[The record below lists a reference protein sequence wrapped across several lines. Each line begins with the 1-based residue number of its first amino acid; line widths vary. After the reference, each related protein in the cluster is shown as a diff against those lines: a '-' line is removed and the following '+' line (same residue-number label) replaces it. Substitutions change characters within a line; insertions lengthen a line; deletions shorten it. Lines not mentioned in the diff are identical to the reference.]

1 MRVAPNWRRPRSDA
15 MSLVDLSLRRPVT
28 TVMAFISLVVVGL
41 LAAVRLPLEYLPE
54 IDAPFLF
61 IQVPYAGSTPEEVER
76 SITRPAEEVLATLSG
91 IKRINSNS
99 RADAAEIFIEFRWD
113 VDIAIK
119 AVEARDRLEAARGQ
133 MPSDVR
139 RFFVFKF
146 STADQAVLSLRISSG
161 RDLSASYD
169 LLDRKLKRPLE
180 RLPGIA
186 RVDIQGVQPP
196 EVQIELD
203 ADRIAAHGV
212 DLNEL
217 NARLLSSSFSTSGGV
232 ISDGDLRYRI
242 QPVGEIESLEAF
254 RNLAIDARGLR
265 LRDIAEVRLRPRE
278 LDYERRLDMRPAV
291 AIEIYKERGANLV
304 DVGRRALA
312 AVRAVG
318 EDPDMQGIDIFFM
331 QDQAEGVTSS
341 LYELAHAG
349 VIGLIL
355 SVLVLYLFLRHWAS
369 TMMVTLAI
377 PICFAMTLGFM
388 YFTGVTLNILSMM
401 GLLLGVG
408 MVVDNAVVAVESIY
422 QQREKWPHDPIR
434 CASVGVKNV
443 TIAISAGTLCHC
455 VVFLPNIFGE
465 PNFIS
470 LYLKNVAITITIS
483 LLASWLVAVSL
494 IPMISARIE
503 APEQGLHQGWVLRMR
518 AGYASL
524 IDWTLRHRGKTMA
537 AMFGLLALSFI
548 PMQLTKTDMFPS
560 GETREVR
567 LQYELNGIYRLDEV
581 RKGVERVEKYLLENK
596 EKFEITSVYSYF
608 DERGNAFTALV
619 LTDDKIAKKA
629 SSLIQEEIR
638 QGLPKLAIGNP
649 NFGQGRRGGAA
660 DGLQVSLIGDSSE
673 LLDELAPLARDV
685 LSRVEGVRDVKTGRG
700 GSETE
705 IQVRVDRERAM
716 RFGFSAEQVAQF
728 IGIAMRGANLREY
741 RHEGQEVPVTVRFQ
755 GADSQSVD
763 DLRGLRIKAPNG
775 ELVPLMSL
783 VDARTHA
790 GPAAIGRTNRQ
801 TAIQLQLNLAKDAP
815 MDQVRPKIE
824 EAMNALGLP
833 PGYRWSF
840 GGGFNEEDEAGARM
854 GFNTLIALMM
864 IFIVMAAVFESL
876 LYPLAILTSIVF
888 SIFGIYWLFWLTG
901 TTFSLMA
908 WIGVLIL
915 MGVVVNNGIV
925 MVEHINQLR
934 EEGLNRHDALVQ
946 GSRDRLR
953 PVLMT
958 MATTILGMLPLCIG
972 TTQVGGDGPPYFPMA
987 RAIVGGLI
995 FSTLITLVVL
1005 PAIYAILDDWRI
1017 RSRSFFVR
1025 AFTHSGGVNVAPRV
1039 EAAVEPGV
1047 D

>member
-1 MRVAPNWRRPRSDA
+1 

-28 TVMAFISLVVVGL
+28 TVMAFVSLVVIGL
-41 LAAVRLPLEYLPE
+41 LAAMRLPLEFLPE
-54 IDAPFLF
+54 IDAPFLV
-61 IQVPYAGSTPEEVER
+61 IQVPYAGSSPEEVER

-133 MPSDVR
+133 MPTDVR

-161 RDLSASYD
+161 RDLNNAYD
-169 LLDRKLKRPLE
+169 LLDRKVKRPLE

-186 RVDIQGVQPP
+186 RVELQGVEPP
-196 EVQIELD
+196 EVQIELN

-212 DLNEL
+212 DLAEL
-217 NARLLSSSFSTSGGV
+217 NARLAAASFSTSGGV

-242 QPVGEIESLEAF
+242 QPVGELQTLDQF

-265 LRDIAEVRLRPRE
+265 LRDIADVKLRPR
-278 LDYERRLDMRPAV
+278 DMNYERHLDMRRAIG
-291 AIEIYKERGANLV
+291 IEIYKERGANLV
-304 DVGRRALA
+304 DVGQRALA
-312 AVRAVG
+312 AVREIG

-341 LYELAHAG
+341 LIELAHAG
-349 VIGLIL
+349 VIGLLL
-355 SVLVLYLFLRHWAS
+355 SIGVLYLFLRHWAS
-369 TMMVTLAI
+369 TLMVSLAI

-388 YFTGVTLNILSMM
+388 YFAGVTLNILSMM

-422 QQREKWPHDPIR
+422 QQREKWPDDPIR
-434 CASVGVKNV
+434 CASVGTKNV

-470 LYLKNVAITITIS
+470 LYLSNVAITISIS

-494 IPMISARIE
+494 IPMISARIKT
-503 APEQGLHQGWVLRMR
+503 PQQGLSQPWVLAFRNR
-518 AGYASL
+518 YARL
-524 IDWTLRHRGKTMA
+524 IDWTLHHRGKTMLA
-537 AMFGLLALSFI
+537 TLGLLLLSII
-548 PMQLTKTDMFPS
+548 PMNMTKTDMFPI
-560 GETREVR
+560 GETRQVR
-567 LQYELNGIYRLDEV
+567 LQYELNGIYRLDEM
-581 RKGVERVEKYLLENK
+581 RKGVEQIETFLMANK
-596 EKFEITSVYSYF
+596 ARFEIRSVYSYF
-608 DERGNAFTALV
+608 DERGNAQTTLV
-619 LTDDKIAKKA
+619 LTEDDQASKA
-629 SSLIQEEIR
+629 SSLIMEEIR
-638 QGLPKLAIGNP
+638 AELPKIAIGTP
-649 NFGQGRRGGAA
+649 NFGQGRRGGSS

-673 LLDELAPLARDV
+673 LLDDLTPLVRDV
-685 LSRVEGVRDVKTGRG
+685 LTRVEGVRDVKTGRAG
-700 GSETE
+700 IEQE

-716 RFGFSAEQVAQF
+716 RYGLGADQVAQF
-728 IGIAMRGANLREY
+728 IAVAMRGAPLREY
-741 RHEGQEVPVTVRFQ
+741 RHEGQEIPVWVRFQ
-755 GADSQSVD
+755 GADAQGVD
-763 DLRGLRIKAPNG
+763 DLRGLRIKAPSG

-783 VDARTHA
+783 VDVSTQA
-790 GPAAIGRTNRQ
+790 GPTAISRTNRQ
-801 TAIQLQLNLAKDAP
+801 TAIQMQLNLAKDTS
-815 MDQVRPKIE
+815 MDKVRPKIE
-824 EAMNALGLP
+824 EAMNALSLP

-840 GGGFNEEDEAGARM
+840 GGGFNEEDEAGSQM
-854 GFNTLIALMM
+854 FFNTMIALLM

-876 LYPLAILTSIVF
+876 LYPLAILTSIIF
-888 SIFGIYWLFWLTG
+888 SVFGIYWLFALTG

-908 WIGVLIL
+908 SIGVLIL

-934 EEGLNRHDALVQ
+934 DEGLSRHDALVQ

-958 MATTILGMLPLCIG
+958 MATTILGMLPLCLG
-972 TTQVGGDGPPYFPMA
+972 NTQVGGDGPPYFPMA

-995 FSTLITLVVL
+995 FSTIITLVVL
-1005 PAIYAILDDWRI
+1005 PAICSLLDDLRI
-1017 RSRSFFVR
+1017 LSRDFLRR
-1025 AFTHSGGVNVAPRV
+1025 AWGRGAFREKRPAES
-1039 EAAVEPGV
+1039 
-1047 D
+1047 

>member
-1 MRVAPNWRRPRSDA
+1 

-61 IQVPYAGSTPEEVER
+61 IQVPYAGSTPDEVER

-119 AVEARDRLEAARGQ
+119 AVEARDRLEAARDE

-146 STADQAVLSLRISSG
+146 STADQAVLSLRISSR
-161 RDLSASYD
+161 RDLSNAYD

-186 RVDIQGVQPP
+186 RVELQGVQPP
-196 EVQIELD
+196 QVQIELN
-203 ADRIAAHGV
+203 ADRISAHGI
-212 DLNEL
+212 DLAQL
-217 NARLLSSSFSTSGGV
+217 NSRLVASSFSVSGGV
-232 ISDGDLRYRI
+232 ISDGDLRYRV
-242 QPVGEIESLEAF
+242 QPVGEIESLDAF
-254 RNLAIDARGLR
+254 RNLVIDDRGLR
-265 LRDIAEVRLRPRE
+265 LRDVADVRLRPARM
-278 LDYERRLDMRPAV
+278 DYERRLDMRPAV
-291 AIEIYKERGANLV
+291 GVEIYKERGANLV
-304 DVGRRALA
+304 DVGRQALA
-312 AVRAVG
+312 EVRRIG
-318 EDPDMQGIDIFFM
+318 DDPDMKGIDIFFM
-331 QDQAEGVTSS
+331 QDQAEGITSS

-349 VIGLIL
+349 IIGLLL

-369 TMMVTLAI
+369 TLMVALAI

-388 YFTGVTLNILSMM
+388 YFAGVTLNILSMM

-422 QQREKWPHDPIR
+422 QQREKWPNDPTR

-483 LLASWLVAVSL
+483 LLASWLVAISL
-494 IPMISARIE
+494 VPMISARIST
-503 APEQGLHQGWVLRMR
+503 PQQGLQQAWVVKFRN
-518 AGYASL
+518 GYARI
-524 IDWTLRHRGKTMA
+524 IDWTLRHRGRTMA
-537 AMFGLLALSFI
+537 MMWGLLLLSFI
-548 PMQLTKTDMFPS
+548 PVNMTKTDMFPS
-560 GETREVR
+560 GETREMR
-567 LQYELNGIYRLDEV
+567 LQYELNGIYQLDEV
-581 RKGVERVEKYLLENK
+581 RKGVEQVERYLIANK
-596 EKFEITSVYSYF
+596 QKFEITSVYSYF

-619 LTDDKIAKKA
+619 LTDDKVAKKA

-638 QGLPKLAIGNP
+638 EGLPKLAIGSP
-649 NFGQGRRGGAA
+649 NFGQGQRGGSS
-660 DGLQVSLIGDSSE
+660 DGLVVSLVGDSSA
-673 LLDELAPLARDV
+673 LLDDLVPSMRDV
-685 LSRVEGVRDVKTGRG
+685 LSRIDGVRDIKSGRG
-700 GSETE
+700 GNEQE
-705 IQVRVDRERAM
+705 VQVRVDRERAI
-716 RFGFSAEQVAQF
+716 RYGFSAEQVAQF
-728 IGIAMRGANLREY
+728 IGVAMRGANLREY
-741 RHEGQEVPVTVRFQ
+741 RHEGQEVPVIVRFE
-755 GADSQSVD
+755 GADSQGID
-763 DLRGLRIKAPNG
+763 DLRGLRIKAPGG
-775 ELVPLMSL
+775 ELVPIMAL
-783 VDARTHA
+783 VDAGIEA
-790 GPAAIGRTNRQ
+790 GPSFIQRQNRQ
-801 TAIQLQLNLAKDAP
+801 TSVQLQLNLAKDAT
-815 MDQVRPKIE
+815 MDQVRPRIE
-824 EAMNALGLP
+824 EAMNALSLP

-840 GGGFNEEDEAGARM
+840 GGGFNDDDEAGAQM
-854 GFNTLIALMM
+854 GFNTLLALLM

-876 LYPLAILTSIVF
+876 LYPVAILTSIAF
-888 SIFGIYWLFWLTG
+888 SYLGMYWLFAITG

-908 WIGVLIL
+908 GIGFLIL

-934 EEGLNRHDALVQ
+934 EEGLSRHDALVQ

-972 TTQVGGDGPPYFPMA
+972 STQVGGDGPPYFPMA

-995 FSTLITLVVL
+995 FSTIITLLVL
-1005 PAIYAILDDWRI
+1005 PAILAIFDDWRM
-1017 RSRSFFVR
+1017 RSREFFKR
-1025 AFTHSGGVNVAPRV
+1025 AFGRGRLAP
-1039 EAAVEPGV
+1039 EADQPA
-1047 D
+1047 

>member
-1 MRVAPNWRRPRSDA
+1 

-41 LAAVRLPLEYLPE
+41 LAAVRLPLEFLPE

-76 SITRPAEEVLATLSG
+76 SIARPAEEVLATLSG

-119 AVEARDRLEAARGQ
+119 AVEARDRLEAARDQ

-161 RDLSASYD
+161 RDLSNAYD

-186 RVDIQGVQPP
+186 RVELQGVQPP
-196 EVQIELD
+196 EVQIELN
-203 ADRIAAHGV
+203 ADRISAHGI
-212 DLNEL
+212 DLASL
-217 NARLLSSSFSTSGGV
+217 NARLASSAFSTSGGV
-232 ISDGDLRYRI
+232 ISDGDLRYRV
-242 QPVGEIESLEAF
+242 QPIGEIESLEAY
-254 RNLAIDARGLR
+254 RNLVIDERGLR
-265 LRDIAEVRLRPRE
+265 LRDIADVRLRPRE

-291 AIEIYKERGANLV
+291 AVEIFKERGANLV

-312 AVRAVG
+312 EVHRIG

-341 LYELAHAG
+341 LNELAHAG
-349 VIGLIL
+349 IIGLLL

-369 TMMVTLAI
+369 TLMVTLAI

-388 YFTGVTLNILSMM
+388 YFAGVTLNILSMM

-422 QQREKWPHDPIR
+422 QQREKWPNDPIR

-483 LLASWLVAVSL
+483 LLASWLVAISL

-503 APEQGLHQGWVLRMR
+503 TPKQGLQQPWVLAFRNRYAR
-518 AGYASL
+518 A
-524 IDWTLRHRGKTMA
+524 IDWTLHHRGKTMA
-537 AMFGLLALSFI
+537 MMWGLLLLSFV
-548 PMQLTKTDMFPS
+548 PVSFTKTDMFPS
-560 GETREVR
+560 GETREMR
-567 LQYELNGIYRLDEV
+567 MQYELNGIYRLDEV
-581 RKGVERVEKYLLENK
+581 RKGVEQVERYLLDNK

-608 DERGNAFTALV
+608 DERGNAQTSLV
-619 LTDDKIAKKA
+619 LTDDKVAKKA

-638 QGLPKLAIGNP
+638 AGLPKLAIGSP
-649 NFGQGRRGGAA
+649 NFGQGRRGGSS
-660 DGLQVSLIGDSSE
+660 DGLQVSLIGESSE
-673 LLDELAPLARDV
+673 LLDELAPLAREV
-685 LSRVEGVRDVKTGRG
+685 LAKVEGVRDVKTGRAG
-700 GSETE
+700 AEQE
-705 IQVRVDRERAM
+705 IQVRVDRERAL
-716 RFGFSAEQVAQF
+716 RYGFSAEQVAQF
-728 IGIAMRGANLREY
+728 IGIAMRGANLREF
-741 RHEGQEVPVTVRFQ
+741 RHEGQEVPVSVRFQ
-755 GADSQSVD
+755 GADSQSID
-763 DLRGLRIKAPNG
+763 DLRGLRIKSPSG

-783 VDARTHA
+783 VDARVQA

-801 TAIQLQLNLAKDAP
+801 TAVQLQLNLGKDAP
-815 MDQVRPKIE
+815 MEQVRPKIE
-824 EAMNALGLP
+824 AAMNALSLP
-833 PGYRWSF
+833 AGYRWSF
-840 GGGFNEEDEAGARM
+840 GGGFSDDNEAGAQM
-854 GFNTLIALMM
+854 GFNTLLALLM

-876 LYPLAILTSIVF
+876 LYPVAILTSILF
-888 SIFGIYWLFWLTG
+888 SYLGMYWLFAITG

-908 WIGVLIL
+908 GIGFLIL

-934 EEGLNRHDALVQ
+934 EEGLSRHDALVQ

-972 TTQVGGDGPPYFPMA
+972 STQVGGDGPPYFPMA

-995 FSTLITLVVL
+995 FSTIITLLVL
-1005 PAIYAILDDWRI
+1005 PAILAIFDDWRI
-1017 RSRSFFVR
+1017 RSSAFFGR
-1025 AFTHSGGVNVAPRV
+1025 AIKRGRLTP
-1039 EAAVEPGV
+1039 EATNTI
-1047 D
+1047 

>member
-1 MRVAPNWRRPRSDA
+1 

-61 IQVPYAGSTPEEVER
+61 VQIPYAGSTPEEVER
-76 SITRPAEEVLATLSG
+76 SIARPAEEVLATLSG

-146 STADQAVLSLRISSG
+146 STSDQAVLSLRISSG
-161 RDLSASYD
+161 RDLSNAYD

-186 RVDIQGVQPP
+186 RVELQGVQPP
-196 EVQIELD
+196 EVQIELN
-203 ADRIAAHGV
+203 ADRISAHGI
-212 DLNEL
+212 DLASL
-217 NARLLSSSFSTSGGV
+217 NARLASSSFSTSGGV
-232 ISDGDLRYRI
+232 ISDGDLRYRV
-242 QPVGEIESLEAF
+242 QPIGEIESLESF
-254 RNLAIDARGLR
+254 RNLVIDERGLR
-265 LRDIAEVRLRPRE
+265 LRDVADVRLRPRE
-278 LDYERRLDMRPAV
+278 LDYERRLDMRPAIAV
-291 AIEIYKERGANLV
+291 EIFKERGANLV

-312 AVRAVG
+312 EVDRIG
-318 EDPDMQGIDIFFM
+318 EDPDMQGIDIYFM

-349 VIGLIL
+349 IIGLLL

-369 TMMVTLAI
+369 TLMVTLAI

-388 YFTGVTLNILSMM
+388 YFAGVTLNILSMM

-422 QQREKWPHDPIR
+422 QQREKWPDDPIR

-483 LLASWLVAVSL
+483 LLASWLVAISL

-503 APEQGLHQGWVLRMR
+503 TPKQGLQQGWVIAFRNH
-518 AGYASL
+518 YANI

-537 AMFGLLALSFI
+537 MMWGLLALSLI
-548 PMQLTKTDMFPS
+548 PMSLTNKDMFPS
-560 GETREVR
+560 GQTREMR
-567 LQYELNGIYRLDEV
+567 MQYELNGIYRLDEV
-581 RKGVERVEKYLLENK
+581 RKGVEQVERYLLDNK
-596 EKFEITSVYSYF
+596 EKFEITAVYSYF
-608 DERGNAFTALV
+608 DERGNAQTSLV
-619 LTDDKIAKKA
+619 LTEDKVAKK
-629 SSLIQEEIR
+629 SSLLIQEEIR
-638 QGLPKLAIGNP
+638 EGLPKLAIGSP
-649 NFGQGRRGGAA
+649 AFGQGRRGGAS
-660 DGLQVSLIGDSSE
+660 DGLQVTLIGESSE
-673 LLDELAPLARDV
+673 LLDDLAPMVRDV
-685 LSRVEGVRDVKTGRG
+685 LSKVEGVRDVKTGRG
-700 GSETE
+700 GEEQE
-705 IQVRVDRERAM
+705 IQVRVDRERAL
-716 RFGFSAEQVAQF
+716 RYGFSAEQVAQF

-755 GADSQSVD
+755 GADAQSID
-763 DLRGLRIKAPNG
+763 DLRGLRIKSPDG

-783 VDARTHA
+783 VDARVQA
-790 GPAAIGRTNRQ
+790 GPTRISRTNRQ
-801 TAIQLQLNLAKDAP
+801 TALQLQLNLGKNVA

-824 EAMNALGLP
+824 QAMNALALP
-833 PGYRWSF
+833 AGYRWSF
-840 GGGFNEEDEAGARM
+840 GGGFNEEDEAGAQM
-854 GFNTLIALMM
+854 GFNTLIALLM

-888 SIFGIYWLFWLTG
+888 SVFGIYWLFAITG

-934 EEGLNRHDALVQ
+934 EEGLSRHDALVQ

-972 TTQVGGDGPPYFPMA
+972 STQVGGDGPPYFPMA

-995 FSTLITLVVL
+995 FSTIITLLVL
-1005 PAIYAILDDWRI
+1005 PAILAIFDDWRI
-1017 RSRSFFVR
+1017 RSRAFFGR
-1025 AFTHSGGVNVAPRV
+1025 AIGRGFFRPESDSTF
-1039 EAAVEPGV
+1039 
-1047 D
+1047 